1 MLDPCSLLMIGLK
14 GPELLREEQKLI
26 QKHRPA
32 GLILF
37 KRNITSYGQLKELNK
52 ELKALL
58 SPPLLLAVDC
68 EGGKVNRLS
77 HLSPAEV
84 GSDFK
89 WPSPQEVAK
98 QPPDKKKL
106 LFKTMA
112 RELKA
117 LGFDINFAPVVDW
130 PEQESQLLKTRVMGN
145 DPPEILKN
153 AELLIQAFLKEGLWP
168 CLKHFP
174 GHGGVKEDSHEEL
187 PIDSRDFKQLEP
199 QLDIFFSLIKSYNT
213 GIMSAHVQFPKVD
226 PVPASFSHLFLT
238 KILREKQGFKGLI
251 FSDDIDMKALKAFH
265 PGERLFLAL
274 KAGSDVVLSGQ
285 DSGSLYQILE
295 YFEKNPEKSQALQER
310 IRDSHKRV
318 LAWKLAGSP

>member
-14 GPELLREEQKLI
+14 GPELLREEQKFI

-77 HLSPAEV
+77 HLSPALA
-84 GSDFK
+84 
-89 WPSPQEVAK
+89 WPSPTK
-98 QPPDKKKL
+98 IIKKPKEEQSQL
-106 LFKTMA
+106 WRSMA
-112 RELKA
+112 RELKV

-130 PEQESQLLKTRVMGN
+130 PKQESQLLKTRVMG
-145 DPPEILKN
+145 DKPSEILKN

-213 GIMSAHVQFPKVD
+213 GIMTAHVQFPKVD
-226 PVPASFSHLFLT
+226 LVPASFSEIFLT

-251 FSDDIDMKALKAFH
+251 FSDDIDMKALQAFP

-285 DSGSLYQILE
+285 DSNSLYQILE
-295 YFEKNPEKSQALQER
+295 YFEKNPEKSQDIQAR

-318 LAWKLAGSP
+318 LAWKLAGVS